1 VAVNTVLT
9 DTIKR
14 PIHLLKTIKKKINK
28 MKSLIRKFH
37 KLNINVMSKKY
48 IFILLVAATLGLTS
62 CSPFQVRSD
71 YAETANFTSYK
82 TYKIR
87 IDDLKLNDIDKD
99 RVLNELSK
107 QLQSKGLQSGEN
119 PDLIVNVKAN
129 HKKIT
134 DINSG
139 SPYGMYGWGG
149 PFGWGVG
156 MSRTWS
162 SNYNEGAII
171 VDLVDAKSQK
181 LVWQGIGS
189 GISVDSPKA
198 KQRQIPEIVAEIMKN
213 YPPQR
218 K

>member
-1 VAVNTVLT
+1 
-9 DTIKR
+9 
-14 PIHLLKTIKKKINK
+14 
-28 MKSLIRKFH
+28 M
-37 KLNINVMSKKY
+37 KKY
-48 IFILLVAATLGLTS
+48 IFILLAAATLGLTS

-71 YAETANFTSYK
+71 YAETANFNSYK

-99 RVLNELSK
+99 RVLNELSR
-107 QLQSKGLQSGEN
+107 QLQTKGLQSGEN

-129 HKKIT
+129 HKKVT
-134 DINSG
+134 DIQSS
-139 SPYGMYGWGG
+139 SPYGMWGWGG

-156 MSRTWS
+156 MNRTWT
-162 SNYNEGAII
+162 SNYNEGALI
-171 VDLVDAKSQK
+171 VDLIDSKSNK

-189 GISVDSPKA
+189 GISVDSPKS
-198 KQRQIPEIVAEIMKN
+198 KQRQIPEIMAEIMKN